1 MKKTNRSFAFILAL
15 ITAMSYSPSHAGF
28 FSRSSNESDEQ
39 KEQMK
44 QTSTTSAPESKELLQ
59 KLVNTVS
66 DNFTKL
72 NTLMIQGQYQ
82 AAMTLAKQSLDE
94 ARIKTGLDPKSNRK
108 EIIVVPAGTLVPEYD
123 RMGKNLN
130 AFSISTQ
137 NEIIKSIETHKAG
150 YFLDL
155 LNLLKRTNLVYIQ
168 AFQQVTKKS
177 SVGLLKQDIEKI
189 KNDINAVRAVP
200 LYLQDP
206 KVKDLLLIFD
216 YEVANSDQNYMF
228 NRELKIYLLS
238 QGKDLGYSGEPL
250 EQVIDAEFNEYIKL
264 KIKNFINSEKGVT
277 PNQEKTTSENP
288 FQNKDFKVCFKY
300 NWDQNNA
307 TRKGIQNYCIQ
318 NYKRINYNSRTFIG
332 CFDYAWDGIWRSSH
346 NTAMSCE
353 KFAQY

>member
-1 MKKTNRSFAFILAL
+1 MKKTNRSFAAILAL
-15 ITAMSYSPSHAGF
+15 ITAMSHSPSHAGF
-28 FSRSSNESDEQ
+28 FSRSSKENNEQ
-39 KEQMK
+39 TEQMK
-44 QTSTTSAPESKELLQ
+44 QTSMASAPESKELLQ
-59 KLVNTVS
+59 NLVNTVS

-108 EIIVVPAGTLVPEYD
+108 EIIAVPAGTLVPEYD

-206 KVKDLLLIFD
+206 KVKNLLLIFD

-264 KIKNFINSEKGVT
+264 KIKNFINSEKSVT
-277 PNQEKTTSENP
+277 TSQEKTTSKNP
-288 FQNKDFKVCFKY
+288 FENESFKACFKF
-300 NWDQNNA
+300 NWNGLNKTKSD
-307 TRKGIQNYCIQ
+307 TQNYCIQ
-318 NYKRINYNSRTFIG
+318 QYQRINYTNPTFNS
-332 CFDYAWDGIWRSSH
+332 CFDNAWNGLHKDRH
-346 NTAMSCE
+346 RTAQSCE